1 MSELGMK
8 CNAICCSSYSDYT
21 SENRTNRGAYNTRKF
36 LLGTSL
42 CPKVGNNSEKA
53 HIKYDGSHF
62 VMSSASW
69 DSKSATKFQNPPNA
83 FHSKSSK
90 HYTHQYFP
98 LYGNILHM

>member
-1 MSELGMK
+1 MQFAAVL
-8 CNAICCSSYSDYT
+8 IVT
-21 SENRTNRGAYNTRKF
+21 IPLRTGQREERTIPEKF

-69 DSKSATKFQNPPNA
+69 DSKSAKFQNPPNA
-83 FHSKSSK
+83 IHSKSSK
-90 HYTHQYFP
+90 HYTRQYFP